1 MELLTFLLGIGF
13 KEVILAP
20 LVIFLFR
27 KGLSLL
33 PSVFDSLDESIPD
46 KITRLTPEELEKNI
60 NDSIEKVAEIEGVKL
75 SERSKKKLYKEFI
88 RLYDPIKAATKV
100 GN

>member
-1 MELLTFLLGIGF
+1 MEFLAFFLGAGF

-20 LVIFLFR
+20 LAILLFR
-27 KGLSLL
+27 KSLSLL
-33 PSVFDSLDESIPD
+33 PHVFDKLDPTIPED
-46 KITRLTPEELEKNI
+46 IAKLTPEELEKRVHEA
-60 NDSIEKVAEIEGVKL
+60 IEGVAQTEGVKL
-75 SERSKKKLYKEFI
+75 NERGRKKLYKEFI

>member
-1 MELLTFLLGIGF
+1 MEFLTFFLGVGL

-20 LVIFLFR
+20 LALFLFR
-27 KGLSLL
+27 KSLSLL
-33 PSVFDSLDESIPD
+33 PKVFDRLDPTIPED
-46 KITRLTPEELEKNI
+46 ISKLTPEELEKNI
-60 NDSIEKVAEIEGVKL
+60 HIAIEGVAATEGVKL
-75 SERSKKKLYKEFI
+75 SEKGRNRLYKEFI

>member
-1 MELLTFLLGIGF
+1 MEFVTFFLGVGL

-20 LVIFLFR
+20 LALFLFR
-27 KGLSLL
+27 KSLSLL
-33 PSVFDSLDESIPD
+33 PKVFDRLDPTIPED
-46 KITRLTPEELEKNI
+46 IAKLTPEELETNI
-60 NDSIEKVAEIEGVKL
+60 HLAIEGVAATEGVKL
-75 SERSKKKLYKEFI
+75 SEKGRNRLYKEFI